1 MKDFIYNTPTKI
13 YFGANKEEEL
23 GNILKENKVN
33 KLLLHYGKSSIKK
46 SGLYD
51 KIVNILNINN
61 INFIELGGVEAN
73 PKLLAW
79 LFDDNSLIGK
89 SYLALNGERYEA
101 FQDFY
106 DSLDIYG

>member
-1 MKDFIYNTPTKI
+1 M
-13 YFGANKEEEL
+13 EQL
-23 GNILKENKVN
+23 
-33 KLLLHYGKSSIKK
+33 
-46 SGLYD
+46 
-51 KIVNILNINN
+51 
-61 INFIELGGVEAN
+61 EAN

-79 LFDDNSLIGK
+79 LFDDNNLIGK